1 MDCTN
6 SVNVLNH
13 WFVHVKQINCLVC
26 ELYLNKT
33 DNKKKIKEEEEGA
46 EEEEEKLMYFG
57 AEIR

>member
-1 MDCTN
+1 M
-6 SVNVLNH
+6 NVLNH